1 MKQIYLHG
9 LGQTPDSW
17 TKTITHIKNGEQ
29 SVCPDLPE
37 LIQGKQATYQNLY
50 AAFSDFCNK
59 YDTPVN
65 LCGLSLGGV
74 LALNYTIDHPE
85 KVHSLVLIATPYKM
99 PKHLLQFQNILFRF
113 MPKSMF
119 QETGFCKDDFLQL
132 CRTMMPLDFSDSL
145 SKITCPALV
154 ICGEKDNANKKASE
168 KLADL
173 LTNAAFSELK
183 GIGHE
188 VNTEAPEQLAAALS
202 GFYENLLPERN
213 KQHHV
218 QEL

>member
-1 MKQIYLHG
+1 MKQIYVHG

-17 TKTITHIKNGEQ
+17 TKTITHIKNCELN
-29 SVCPDLPE
+29 VCPDLPE
-37 LIQGKQATYQNLY
+37 FIRGKQATYQNLY

-99 PKHLLQFQNILFRF
+99 PKHLLQFQNVLFRF

-119 QETGFCKDDFLQL
+119 QEIGFCKKDFLQL
-132 CRTMMPLDFSDSL
+132 CKTMMPLDFSNSL
-145 SKITCPALV
+145 PKISCPVLV
-154 ICGEKDNANKKASE
+154 ICGEKDTANKKASL
-168 KLADL
+168 KLANIL
-173 LTNAAFSELK
+173 ANAEFSELK

-188 VNTEAPEQLAAALS
+188 VNTEAPEQLAAVLS
-202 GFYENLLPERN
+202 GFYGNLLTERN
-213 KQHHV
+213 NR
-218 QEL
+218 

>member
-1 MKQIYLHG
+1 MKQIYVHG

-17 TKTITHIKNGEQ
+17 TKTIENIKTDEH
-29 SVCPDLPE
+29 SVCLNLPE
-37 LIQGKQATYQNLY
+37 LIQGKQATYQNLF
-50 AAFSDFCNK
+50 AAFSDFCNQ
-59 YDTPVN
+59 YDTSVS

-85 KVHSLVLIATPYKM
+85 KVHSLVLIATPYRM
-99 PKHLLQFQNILFRF
+99 PKRLLQFQNILFRF

-119 QETGFCKDDFLQL
+119 QQMGFCKREFLQL
-132 CRTMMPLDFSDSL
+132 CESMMTLDFSDSL
-145 SKITCPALV
+145 SKIACPALV
-154 ICGEKDNANKKASE
+154 ICGEKDSANKKASV

-183 GIGHE
+183 GSGHE
-188 VNTEAPEQLAAALS
+188 VNTEAPEQLAAVLS
-202 GFYENLLPERN
+202 GFYENLLTERN
-213 KQHHV
+213 KQHV